1 MIFEFDM
8 KNYKKNVF
16 CLFFLVISLVCLSA
30 QSNESNFSNI
40 SLVTF
45 RSNLSFTI
53 GEDSQTYTA
62 ERQLAP
68 FSINKYETTYLL
80 WYTVLKKAEKIG
92 YVFQNPGQA
101 GSNGKRGAVPGDD
114 DKFQPVT
121 MINWYDA
128 IVWCNALS
136 EIKGRTPCYTYNGE
150 VLRDSGDTAACDL
163 CICNWDAD
171 GFRLP
176 SEAEWEYAARR
187 TKEGFQR
194 GDFVSGQL
202 SREDDALLYA
212 WTFENASS
220 SRIVGTCGVP
230 FDPDNISLAGSG
242 NANGAGLFDMS
253 GNVLEFCWDW
263 FEDYTSD
270 NVTGPVFGFERPL
283 FGNDDALAA
292 AVIGIGFQFQKVL
305 LLQTGQQARHSG
317 MGQMKLCLHVLGV
330 GGLLSPVGQKG
341 HEPPLRRGQ
350 AHIVQRFR
358 HGLITAPVQNPHQVS
373 VMYTQCNHPQNYV
386 ASYILAGLT
395 KLFKWFCK
403 MFTIISHLHE
413 RNRLRTYYL
422 RGDAR

>member
-101 GSNGKRGAVPGDD
+101 GSNGKRGAVPGED

-187 TKEGFQR
+187 TKDGFQR

-270 NVTGPVFGFERPL
+270 NVTGPVFGF
-283 FGNDDALAA
+283 
-292 AVIGIGFQFQKVL
+292 
-305 LLQTGQQARHSG
+305 
-317 MGQMKLCLHVLGV
+317 
-330 GGLLSPVGQKG
+330 
-341 HEPPLRRGQ
+341 
-350 AHIVQRFR
+350 
-358 HGLITAPVQNPHQVS
+358 
-373 VMYTQCNHPQNYV
+373 
-386 ASYILAGLT
+386 
-395 KLFKWFCK
+395 
-403 MFTIISHLHE
+403 
-413 RNRLRTYYL
+413 
-422 RGDAR
+422 

>member
-1 MIFEFDM
+1 MIFKFDM

-30 QSNESNFSNI
+30 QSNESSFSNI

-187 TKEGFQR
+187 TKDGFQR

-230 FDPDNISLAGSG
+230 FDPENVSLAGSG

-270 NVTGPVFGFERPL
+270 NVTGPMFGFERVSRGGSWSAYTMFVFAGDRYSYDP
-283 FGNDDALAA
+283 NECYNYM
-292 AVIGIGFQFQKVL
+292 GFRFCC
-305 LLQTGQQARHSG
+305 TAR
-317 MGQMKLCLHVLGV
+317 
-330 GGLLSPVGQKG
+330 
-341 HEPPLRRGQ
+341 
-350 AHIVQRFR
+350 
-358 HGLITAPVQNPHQVS
+358 
-373 VMYTQCNHPQNYV
+373 
-386 ASYILAGLT
+386 
-395 KLFKWFCK
+395 
-403 MFTIISHLHE
+403 
-413 RNRLRTYYL
+413 
-422 RGDAR
+422 

>member
-220 SRIVGTCGVP
+220 SRIV
-230 FDPDNISLAGSG
+230 L
-242 NANGAGLFDMS
+242 
-253 GNVLEFCWDW
+253 
-263 FEDYTSD
+263 
-270 NVTGPVFGFERPL
+270 
-283 FGNDDALAA
+283 
-292 AVIGIGFQFQKVL
+292 
-305 LLQTGQQARHSG
+305 
-317 MGQMKLCLHVLGV
+317 
-330 GGLLSPVGQKG
+330 
-341 HEPPLRRGQ
+341 
-350 AHIVQRFR
+350 
-358 HGLITAPVQNPHQVS
+358 
-373 VMYTQCNHPQNYV
+373 
-386 ASYILAGLT
+386 
-395 KLFKWFCK
+395 
-403 MFTIISHLHE
+403 
-413 RNRLRTYYL
+413 
-422 RGDAR
+422 